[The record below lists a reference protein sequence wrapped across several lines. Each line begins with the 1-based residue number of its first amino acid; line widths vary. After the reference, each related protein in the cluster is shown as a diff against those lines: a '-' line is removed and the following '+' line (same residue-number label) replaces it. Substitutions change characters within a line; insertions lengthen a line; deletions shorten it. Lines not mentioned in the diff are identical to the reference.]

1 VIPLLGGIESRSL
14 SLKEFSILHKDFLS
28 QIFAQLEQMTTQTK
42 PNLQNKNRNTLLFS
56 ILTLSLVLLLLLNI
70 SLGSVS
76 IPIKDVFN
84 SLTGGNSSKETWDY
98 IIVNYR
104 LPKAIA
110 AILVGMGLSISGL
123 LMQTLFRNPLAGP
136 YVLGLSSGASL
147 GVAIVIMGAGFL
159 PPFLA
164 SIMLSSYGIV
174 LASSLG
180 SFLVLLAVLAVSQ
193 RLRDTMAILIVGL
206 MFGSLTS
213 AIVGTLTYFS
223 TAEQLQKFTF
233 WSLGNLGNLSWSS
246 IVILSICV
254 AIGLL
259 LSLLSIKPLNTLL
272 LGENYARSLGM
283 NYEKTRLII
292 IFATSIL
299 AGSIT
304 AYAGPIAFIG
314 LAVPHIAKLVFQTS
328 NHVVLFWSTLLF
340 GAIIMLICDSISQLP
355 GSDITLPINAVTSIF
370 GAPIVIWLLIRK
382 RKMMN

>member
-1 VIPLLGGIESRSL
+1 M
-14 SLKEFSILHKDFLS
+14 FFLFL
-28 QIFAQLEQMTTQTK
+28 I
-42 PNLQNKNRNTLLFS
+42 
-56 ILTLSLVLLLLLNI
+56 NI

-76 IPIKDVFN
+76 IPIKEVFN
-84 SLTGGNSSKETWDY
+84 SLTGQSASKETWEY
-98 IIVNYR
+98 IIINYR

-147 GVAIVIMGAGFL
+147 GVATVILGATLL
-159 PPFLA
+159 PPFVATL
-164 SIMLSSYGIV
+164 LVSSYGIV

-180 SFLVLLAVLAVSQ
+180 SFTVLLAVLAISH

-233 WSLGNLGNLSWSS
+233 WSLGNLGNLSWTS
-246 IVILSICV
+246 ISLLSICV
-254 AIGLL
+254 AIGLV
-259 LSLLSIKPLNTLL
+259 LSLFSIKPLNSLL
-272 LGENYARSLGM
+272 LGENYARSLGL
-283 NYEKTRLII
+283 NYKKSRLII

-304 AYAGPIAFIG
+304 AFAGPIAFIG

-328 NHVVLFWSTLLF
+328 NHTILFWSTILF
-340 GAIIMLICDSISQLP
+340 GAVIMLICDSISQLP
-355 GSDITLPINAVTSIF
+355 GSDFTLPINAVTSIF

-382 RKMMN
+382 RKMMG

>member
-1 VIPLLGGIESRSL
+1 V
-14 SLKEFSILHKDFLS
+14 FLFL
-28 QIFAQLEQMTTQTK
+28 I
-42 PNLQNKNRNTLLFS
+42 
-56 ILTLSLVLLLLLNI
+56 NI

-84 SLTGGNSSKETWDY
+84 SLTGGNSSKETWQY
-98 IIVNYR
+98 IIINYR

-147 GVAIVIMGAGFL
+147 GVAMVILGATLL
-159 PPFLA
+159 PVGL
-164 SIMLSSYGIV
+164 SSVLLSSYGIV

-180 SFLVLLAVLAVSQ
+180 SFLVLMAVLAVSH

-259 LSLLSIKPLNTLL
+259 LSLLSIKPLNALL

-292 IFATSIL
+292 ILGTSIL

-328 NHVVLFWSTLLF
+328 NHKILFWSTLLL

-382 RKMMN
+382 RKMIT

>member
-1 VIPLLGGIESRSL
+1 
-14 SLKEFSILHKDFLS
+14 
-28 QIFAQLEQMTTQTK
+28 M
-42 PNLQNKNRNTLLFS
+42 
-56 ILTLSLVLLLLLNI
+56 
-70 SLGSVS
+70 GSVS
-76 IPIKDVFN
+76 IPLKEVFN
-84 SLTGGNSSKETWDY
+84 SLIGGNTSKETWHY

-147 GVAIVIMGAGFL
+147 GVAIVILGAALL

-164 SIMLSSYGIV
+164 TFLVSSYGIV

-180 SFLVLLAVLAVSQ
+180 SFAVLLAVLAVSH

-246 IVILSICV
+246 IFILSGCV
-254 AIGLL
+254 LIGLT
-259 LSLLSIKPLNTLL
+259 LSLVSVKPLNSLL
-272 LGENYARSLGM
+272 LGENYAKSLGL
-283 NYEKTRLII
+283 NYKKSRLII

-304 AYAGPIAFIG
+304 AFAGPIAFIG

-328 NHVVLFWSTLLF
+328 NHTILFWSTILF
-340 GAIIMLICDSISQLP
+340 GALIMLICDSISQLP

-370 GAPIVIWLLIRK
+370 GAPVVIWLLIRK

>member
-1 VIPLLGGIESRSL
+1 
-14 SLKEFSILHKDFLS
+14 
-28 QIFAQLEQMTTQTK
+28 MTTI
-42 PNLQNKNRNTLLFS
+42 NRNTFLFT
-56 ILTLSLVLLLLLNI
+56 ILTIGLAALFLINI
-70 SLGSVS
+70 SLGSIS
-76 IPIKDVFN
+76 IPIKEVFN
-84 SLTGGNSSKETWDY
+84 SLTGGHSSKETWEY

-104 LPKAIA
+104 LPKAITA
-110 AILVGMGLSISGL
+110 LLVGIGLSISGL

-147 GVAIVIMGAGFL
+147 GVALVILGAAFL
-159 PPFLA
+159 PSFLTVFL
-164 SIMLSSYGIV
+164 LSSYGVV
-174 LASSLG
+174 LASSFG
-180 SFLVLLAVLAVSQ
+180 SFLVLLAILAISQ
-193 RLRDTMAILIVGL
+193 RLRDTTTILIVGL

-246 IVILSICV
+246 IGILSFCV
-254 AIGLL
+254 GIGLL
-259 LSLLSIKPLNTLL
+259 LSLFSIKPLNALL

-283 NYEKTRLII
+283 NYKKARMII
-292 IFATSIL
+292 IVATSIL

-314 LAVPHIAKLVFQTS
+314 LAVPHIAKLTFQTS
-328 NHVVLFWSTLLF
+328 NHYILFWSTLLY
-340 GAIIMLICDSISQLP
+340 GAIIMLICDSISQVP

-382 RKMMN
+382 RKMIN